1 MTWTEST
8 LLINLSRLFLY
19 NSNIIVA
26 VLMGTDVDEAD
37 AYVGPRI
44 SVSEGTG
51 VAAGDAAHSHAEAT
65 LLLLCTRV
73 PQQYRAP
80 KVETIERF

>member
-1 MTWTEST
+1 ME
-8 LLINLSRLFLY
+8 
-19 NSNIIVA
+19 
-26 VLMGTDVDEAD
+26 TDVDDAD

-44 SVSEGTG
+44 SISEGTG
-51 VAAGDAAHSHAEAT
+51 IAAGNTAHSHAEAT
-65 LLLLCTRV
+65 VLLLCTRV